1 MELPASP
8 NRGNAVRT
16 PKATTARPARAI
28 APLSPAYGA
37 WGWCLPGDRPVRVL
51 VVDDEPLG
59 RMRVEDL
66 LRREPGVEIAG
77 TAADGVAAVEA
88 IRALTPDLVFLDVQM
103 PGKDGFE
110 VVREIGPEAMPATI
124 FVTAYDQYAVR
135 AFDVQ
140 ALDYVLK
147 PIDRRRF
154 QAALDRARE
163 HLRKSEARPPGP
175 LTRLLVRSGDR
186 TQVLKIDDVDWVE
199 SADNY
204 VRLHALGQAHFLRET
219 LTHLRS
225 RLDPARFVRIH
236 RSAVVNVD
244 RIRSLYPLF
253 HGDQMVVL
261 HDGTELPLSR
271 RYRQELESLL
281 GRPSRP

>member
-1 MELPASP
+1 MI
-8 NRGNAVRT
+8 
-16 PKATTARPARAI
+16 RALI
-28 APLSPAYGA
+28 A
-37 WGWCLPGDRPVRVL
+37 
-51 VVDDEPLG
+51 DDEPLA
-59 RMRVEDL
+59 RKKIRTL
-66 LRREPGVEIAG
+66 LAREPDVEVAG
-77 TAADGVAAVEA
+77 ECGSGPEAAKL
-88 IRALTPDLVFLDVQM
+88 IRELDPNLVFLDIEM
-103 PGKDGFE
+103 PELDGLSLLQGLE
-110 VVREIGPEAMPATI
+110 SRAAPAVI

-140 ALDYVLK
+140 ALDYLLK

-154 QAALDRARE
+154 QTALDRARE
-163 HLRKSEARPPGP
+163 HLRKSEGRSTGP

-204 VRLHALGQAHFLRET
+204 VKLHALGQTHFLRET
-219 LTHLRS
+219 LTHLRA

>member
-1 MELPASP
+1 MI
-8 NRGNAVRT
+8 
-16 PKATTARPARAI
+16 RALI
-28 APLSPAYGA
+28 A
-37 WGWCLPGDRPVRVL
+37 
-51 VVDDEPLG
+51 DDEPLA
-59 RMRVEDL
+59 RRKIRAL
-66 LRREPGVEIAG
+66 LAREPDVEIAG
-77 TAADGVAAVEA
+77 ECGSGPEAAKL
-88 IRALTPDLVFLDVQM
+88 IRELDPDLVFLDIEM
-103 PGKDGFE
+103 PELDGLSLLQGLE
-110 VVREIGPEAMPATI
+110 SRAAPAVI

-135 AFDVQ
+135 AFDVR
-140 ALDYVLK
+140 ALDYLLK

-154 QAALDRARE
+154 QTALERARE
-163 HLRKSEARPPGP
+163 HLRKSDERSGSP

-186 TQVLKIDDVDWVE
+186 TQVLRVDDVDWLE

-204 VRLHALGQAHFLRET
+204 VKLHALGQTHLLRET
-219 LTHLRS
+219 LTRLRA
-225 RLDPARFVRIH
+225 RLDPTRFVRIH

-271 RYRQELESLL
+271 RYRQELENLL

>member
-1 MELPASP
+1 MPELDGLSVLQGLGGRAAPA
-8 NRGNAVRT
+8 V
-16 PKATTARPARAI
+16 
-28 APLSPAYGA
+28 
-37 WGWCLPGDRPVRVL
+37 
-51 VVDDEPLG
+51 
-59 RMRVEDL
+59 
-66 LRREPGVEIAG
+66 
-77 TAADGVAAVEA
+77 
-88 IRALTPDLVFLDVQM
+88 
-103 PGKDGFE
+103 
-110 VVREIGPEAMPATI
+110 I

-135 AFDVQ
+135 AFDVR
-140 ALDYVLK
+140 ALDYLLK

-154 QAALDRARE
+154 QTALDRARE
-163 HLRKSEARPPGP
+163 HLRKSEPRPPGV

-186 TQVLKIDDVDWVE
+186 MQVLKIDDVDWVE

-204 VRLHALGQAHFLRET
+204 VKLHALGQTHFLRET